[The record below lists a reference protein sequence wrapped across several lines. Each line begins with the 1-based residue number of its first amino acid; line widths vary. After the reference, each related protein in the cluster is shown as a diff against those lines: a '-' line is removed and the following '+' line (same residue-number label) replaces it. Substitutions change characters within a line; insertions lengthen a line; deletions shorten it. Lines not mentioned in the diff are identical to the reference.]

1 MAMEAPLYGLVI
13 SFKNST
19 TQKNSSK
26 TISGINLPPITGENE
41 SAIGT
46 DLDRVAREYL
56 AVKRNNSSIVLN
68 SAALNARRGVNG
80 NG

>member
-1 MAMEAPLYGLVI
+1 MGMNAPLYGLVI
-13 SFKNST
+13 SFKNNDGGSST
-19 TQKNSSK
+19 K
-26 TISGINLPPITGENE
+26 TLSGINLPAITSENA

-46 DLDRVAREYL
+46 DLDHVAREYL
-56 AVKRNNSSIVLN
+56 AVKRNTGSVVLS

>member
-1 MAMEAPLYGLVI
+1 MGMEAPLYGLVI
-13 SFKNST
+13 SYKNNEEKSA
-19 TQKNSSK
+19 SK
-26 TISGINLPPITGENE
+26 TISGINLPAITSANA

-56 AVKRNNSSIVLN
+56 AVKRNTGSVVLS